1 MDEEVNKV
9 VDEMGKFS
17 GNDEGSDISDKNLI
31 DIPVDGLI
39 VGLEFDNEDIAVN
52 SIMAWSRK
60 VFCPLVKSR
69 RSPGLTETN
78 GEKGEEYILKMF

>member
-1 MDEEVNKV
+1 M
-9 VDEMGKFS
+9 
-17 GNDEGSDISDKNLI
+17 I

-69 RSPGLTETN
+69 RSPGLTEIN
-78 GEKGEEYILKMF
+78 GGKRGRIYFENVLKKWKDSAF

>member
-9 VDEMGKFS
+9 ADEMGQFS
-17 GNDEGSDISDKNLI
+17 GNDEGSDRNLI

-60 VFCPLVKSR
+60 IFARL
-69 RSPGLTETN
+69 
-78 GEKGEEYILKMF
+78 